1 MLHFPNSDTLCS
13 HTRLTL
19 FVHNHSRVRGAPAKH
34 GANADKIA
42 VLAQGAVVEQGTHED
57 LMLAR
62 GSGAKSGVYA
72 NMWASQQ
79 AEIETEHAYAQA
91 KQKSAEFELELK

>member
-1 MLHFPNSDTLCS
+1 MFVAY
-13 HTRLTL
+13 RLST
-19 FVHNHSRVRGAPAKH
+19 VRSCDLIVVMENGV
-34 GANADKIA
+34 I
-42 VLAQGAVVEQGTHED
+42 VEQGTHED